1 MVAEAVGT
9 LSLAV
14 ELFIGALL
22 LAAGTVKVRAG
33 TSAVLTAVA
42 RYEIGSG
49 EHQRVF
55 ARLLPW
61 IEIGVGAALVF
72 GLARDVAALGAG
84 SLLAAFEVA
93 MARSLSSGRQH
104 PCGCGGDRRSK
115 LTSWMLVSRNG
126 VLIAAMTAAEVAR
139 NGPAQWSLANFA
151 LAAVFLVSTLSA
163 VALRVRSHAGDA
175 PAGSLVPTTSR
186 T

>member
-1 MVAEAVGT
+1 MVAEAVAT
-9 LSLAV
+9 FSLAV

-22 LAAGTVKVRAG
+22 LAAGAVKVRAG
-33 TSAVLTAVA
+33 ASAVLAAVA

-49 EHQRVF
+49 EHQRLF

-61 IEIGVGAALVF
+61 IEIGVGAALVLGF
-72 GLARDVAALGAG
+72 ARDLAALGGGA
-84 SLLAAFEVA
+84 LLAGFEVA

-104 PCGCGGDRRSK
+104 PCGCGGDRRSN
-115 LTSWMLVSRNG
+115 LISWVLVSRNG

-139 NGPAQWSLANFA
+139 NAPAQWSLANVA
-151 LAAVFLVSTLSA
+151 LATVFFVSTLSA
-163 VALRVRSHAGDA
+163 VALRLRSHAGDT
-175 PAGSLVPTTSR
+175 PGRSLVPTTSR